1 MARRSPKPSR
11 TSGRR
16 AHKRRWP
23 VRLLKGGLL
32 FFSWSTLL
40 ALCFLGWLSYDLPDV
55 GRLNE
60 IRRQP
65 SITLLANDGSALA
78 SYGDLY
84 GQTLQFGDL
93 PPFLPKAVLA
103 TEDRRFYRHFGLDIR
118 GLLRAAYI
126 NAREWRLV
134 QGGSTI
140 TQQLAKNIFL
150 TPDRTVRRKGQEM
163 LLAIWLERNFT
174 KDEILALYLNRVY
187 FGAGTY
193 GVDAASRKFFG
204 KSATRITPYEAAML
218 AGLLRAPSVFNPL
231 SDPRAAAERAQ
242 LVLRNMVVA
251 GMLSEADAKSIAAGG
266 EATTKVAADYRSG
279 RHFADWVLDQVSSY
293 VGFVD
298 RDLIVVTTLDPR
310 LQRLAESN
318 LAQILDESGSERNA
332 AQGALVAMSP
342 RGAIRAMV
350 GGRDY
355 AQSQFNRATKSLR
368 QPGSAFKPFVF
379 LAGLEQGYGP
389 DSRFFDSPL
398 TVDGWTPGNYENK
411 YFGDVTLRE
420 AFARSLN
427 SVAVQLSEQVGRRR
441 VIEGAQRLG
450 ITSELTPGPSIA
462 LGSSGVSLLDLT
474 SAYATFD
481 NNGYGVWP
489 HGIEQILDTKNEILY
504 QREGSGPG
512 RVVDPRHVEA
522 MIDLMSAVVEWGTG
536 KAATLGRPAA
546 GKTGTGQ
553 EFRDAWF
560 VGFTAEL
567 VTGVWVG
574 NDDNSPMNK
583 VTGGSLPA
591 QIWRGFM
598 AEALRDEPV
607 RPLPDPW
614 QELEIASAYPPDG
627 TIGSDSDEIGYD
639 SEQTESLNE
648 WLTRVI
654 TQESPKQNSKK
665 SKKDKSTRK

>member
-1 MARRSPKPSR
+1 M
-11 TSGRR
+11 T
-16 AHKRRWP
+16 
-23 VRLLKGGLL
+23 L
-32 FFSWSTLL
+32 SWGTLL
-40 ALCFLGWLSYDLPDV
+40 GLCFLGWLSYDLPDV
-55 GRLNE
+55 SRLNE

-65 SITLLANDGSALA
+65 SITLLANDGSVLA

-84 GQTLQFGDL
+84 GQAVKLSEL
-93 PPFLPKAVLA
+93 PPYLPRAVLA
-103 TEDRRFYRHFGLDIR
+103 TEDRRFYSHFGLDVR

-126 NAREWRLV
+126 NLREWRLV

-163 LLAIWLERNFT
+163 LLAIWLERNFS
-174 KDEILALYLNRVY
+174 KDQILTLYLNRVY

-204 KSATRITPYEAAML
+204 KPATKVSPFEAAML

-231 SDPRAAAERAQ
+231 NDPRAADDRAR
-242 LVLRNMVVA
+242 LVLRNMVA
-251 GMLSEADAKSIAAGG
+251 AELLSESEAKSIAQGA
-266 EATTKVAADYRSG
+266 EATAKVAADYRTG

-298 RDLIVVTTLDPR
+298 RDLVVVTTLDPR
-310 LQRLAESN
+310 LQRMAESD
-318 LAQILDESGSERNA
+318 LARVLDQTGAERQA
-332 AQGALVAMSP
+332 AQGALIAMAP
-342 RGAIRAMV
+342 RGAVRAMV

-355 AQSQFNRATKSLR
+355 STSQFNRATKSLR

-379 LAGLEQGYGP
+379 LAGFERGFTP
-389 DSRFFDSPL
+389 DSRFVDSPL
-398 TVDGWTPGNYENK
+398 AVDGWSPGNYEGK

-427 SVAVQLSEQVGRRR
+427 SVAVQLSEQVGRNR

-474 SAYATFD
+474 AAYATFD

-489 HGIEQILDTKNEILY
+489 HGIEQILDTNNQILY

-512 RVVDPRHVEA
+512 RVVEPRNVAA
-522 MIDLMSAVVEWGTG
+522 MIDMMSAVVEWGTG
-536 KAATLGRPAA
+536 RGAKLDRPAA

-553 EFRDAWF
+553 DFRDAWF
-560 VGFTAEL
+560 IGFTAEL

-574 NDDNSPMNK
+574 NDDGTPMEK
-583 VTGGSLPA
+583 VSGGSLPTKL
-591 QIWRGFM
+591 WHDFM
-598 AEALRDEPV
+598 AGALEGQPP
-607 RPLPDPW
+607 RPLTASGPAVAAVAPPPAPEEE
-614 QELEIASAYPPDG
+614 QEQEVGLF
-627 TIGSDSDEIGYD
+627 
-639 SEQTESLNE
+639 EQLI
-648 WLTRVI
+648 R
-654 TQESPKQNSKK
+654 
-665 SKKDKSTRK
+665 R